1 MKEMFTT
8 LRDVFKED
16 PKEFFTTLV
25 FGVFMFFF
33 TWFMFWFYGTFC
45 YDM

>member
-16 PKEFFTTLV
+16 PKEFVTTML
-25 FGVFMFFF
+25 FGIFMFFM

>member
-16 PKEFFTTLV
+16 PKGFVTDLS
-25 FGVFMFFF
+25 FGILIFLMG
-33 TWFMFWFYGTFC
+33 WFMFWFYGTFC

>member
-1 MKEMFTT
+1 MKEMFIT

-16 PKEFFTTLV
+16 PKDFVITMLFGIGIFT
-25 FGVFMFFF
+25 M

-45 YDM
+45 YDL

>member
-1 MKEMFTT
+1 MFTT

-16 PKEFFTTLV
+16 PKEFITTML
-25 FGVFMFFF
+25 FGISLFFMM
-33 TWFMFWFYGTFC
+33 WFLLWFQGTFM